1 MKLTVVVLAAGKG
14 TRMKSALPKV
24 LHPLAGKPML
34 EHVFDVAEQLHA
46 DKIICV
52 IGHGAEAVQ
61 QRFSTKTIQWVEQAE
76 QLGTG
81 HAVQQVL
88 PYIGA
93 DEKVLVLYGDVPL
106 ISVSTLKNLL
116 EINCPYNILTLEM
129 ANPHGYGRIVRNEI
143 KEIVAII
150 EEKDAEPEQKKIR
163 EVNTGVI
170 SINGDLLHKWLPKL
184 ENNNSQKEYY
194 LTDLVN
200 FAWKERVPMGSAHP
214 ALAHEVDGVNDRIQL
229 ARLERQYQ
237 LHVAHELMR
246 SGVSLIDP
254 ARFDLRGE
262 FTFGQ
267 DCSLDVNVIIEGN
280 VSLGNGVSVG
290 ANCILIDC
298 EIGDG
303 VEIRPNS
310 IIEGSKIGAGCI
322 IGPFARLRPGSELA
336 ERAHV
341 GNFVEVKKSIIGA
354 GSKAN
359 HLTYIGDAEIG
370 KDVNVGAGTIT
381 CNYDGVN
388 KSKTIIGD
396 NAFIGSN
403 SSLIAPVTIAA
414 GATIG
419 AGSAISKD
427 APEHALTLTRA
438 KQMTISSWKR
448 PEKKK

>member
-1 MKLTVVVLAAGKG
+1 MNLTVVILAAGKG
-14 TRMKSALPKV
+14 TRMKSVLPKV
-24 LHPLAGKPML
+24 LHALAGKPL
-34 EHVFDVAEQLHA
+34 LGHVFDVAEQLSA
-46 DKIICV
+46 NKIITV
-52 IGHGAEAVQ
+52 IGHGSEHVQ
-61 QRFSTKTIQWVEQAE
+61 KKYSAKNIIWVEQTE

-81 HAVQQVL
+81 HAVQQAL
-88 PYIGA
+88 PHISA

-106 ISVSTLKNLL
+106 ISVSTLQRLL
-116 EINCPYNILTLEM
+116 AIDSPYNILTLEM
-129 ANPHGYGRIVRNEI
+129 ENPHGYGRIVRDEV

-150 EEKDAEPEQKKIR
+150 EEKDAEPEQKKIK
-163 EVNTGVI
+163 EINTGVI
-170 SINGDLLHKWLPKL
+170 CINGDLLHKWLPKL
-184 ENNNSQKEYY
+184 QNNNSQKEFY

-200 FAWKERVPMGSAHP
+200 FAWKERVPMGSTHP
-214 ALAHEVDGVNDRIQL
+214 DLPHEVDGVNDRIQL

-237 LHVAHELMR
+237 LHIAHEFMKAGI
-246 SGVSLIDP
+246 SFIDP

-262 FTFGQ
+262 FSFGM
-267 DCSLDVNVIIEGN
+267 DCVLDANVIIEGS
-280 VSLGNGVSVG
+280 VKIGDRVHVG

-298 EIGDG
+298 EIGND
-303 VEIRPNS
+303 VAIKPNS
-310 IIEGSKIGAGCI
+310 IIEGSTIAAECV
-322 IGPFARLRPGSELA
+322 IGPFARIRPGSELA

-341 GNFVEVKKSIIGA
+341 GNFVEVKKSIIGE

-370 KDVNVGAGTIT
+370 KNVNVGAGTIT

-388 KSKTIIGD
+388 KHKTVIGD
-396 NAFIGSN
+396 GAFIGSN
-403 SSLIAPVTIAA
+403 SSLIAPVTIGA

-427 APEHALTLTRA
+427 ADENALTLTRA

>member
-1 MKLTVVVLAAGKG
+1 
-14 TRMKSALPKV
+14 
-24 LHPLAGKPML
+24 
-34 EHVFDVAEQLHA
+34 
-46 DKIICV
+46 
-52 IGHGAEAVQ
+52 
-61 QRFSTKTIQWVEQAE
+61 
-76 QLGTG
+76 G

-88 PYIGA
+88 PHIGA
-93 DEKVLVLYGDVPL
+93 NEKVLVLYGDVPL
-106 ISVSTLKNLL
+106 ISLSTLQQLL
-116 EINCPYNILTLEM
+116 AIPHPYNILTLEM
-129 ANPHGYGRIVRNEI
+129 TNPHGYGRIIRNEI
-143 KEIVAII
+143 KEIVASV
-150 EEKDAEPEQKKIR
+150 EEKDAEPEQKKIK

-170 SINGDLLHKWLPKL
+170 AINGDLLHKWLPKL
-184 ENNNSQKEYY
+184 ENNNAQKEYY
-194 LTDLVN
+194 LTDLVK
-200 FAWKERVPMGSAHP
+200 FAWQERVPMGSCHP
-214 ALAHEVDGVNDRIQL
+214 EFAHEVDGVNDRIQQ
-229 ARLERQYQ
+229 ARLERQHQ
-237 LHVAHELMR
+237 LHVAHQFMR
-246 SGVSLIDP
+246 DGLSLIDP

-262 FTFGQ
+262 LHFGL
-267 DCSLDVNVIIEGN
+267 DCTLDVNVIIEGR
-280 VSLGNGVSVG
+280 VTLGKGVSVG

-310 IIEGSKIGAGCI
+310 IIEGSKVAEGCI
-322 IGPFARLRPGSELA
+322 IGPYARLRPGSELA

-403 SSLIAPVTIAA
+403 SSLIAPVTISA

-427 APEHALTLTRA
+427 APENALTLTRA

>member
-1 MKLTVVVLAAGKG
+1 MNLTVVILAAGKG

-24 LHPLAGKPML
+24 LHPLAGKPL
-34 EHVFDVAEQLHA
+34 LGHVFDLA
-46 DKIICV
+46 DRLGAQKTICV
-52 IGHGAEAVQ
+52 IGHGAEVVRE
-61 QRFSTKTIQWVEQAE
+61 RFADKHPVWVEQKE

-81 HAVQQVL
+81 HAMQQVL
-88 PYIGA
+88 PHIGQN
-93 DEKVLVLYGDVPL
+93 EKVLVLYGDVPL
-106 ISVSTLKNLL
+106 IAESTLKKLL
-116 EINCPYNILTLEM
+116 AISAPYSILTLEM
-129 ANPHGYGRIVRNEI
+129 ENPQGYGRIVRNDI

-150 EEKDAEPEQKKIR
+150 EEKDADAQQKKIK

-170 SINGDLLHKWLPKL
+170 AINSDLLHEWLPKL
-184 ENNNSQKEYY
+184 ENNNAQKEYY
-194 LTDLVN
+194 LTDLVS
-200 FAWKERVPMGSAHP
+200 FAWKERVSMGSCHP
-214 ALAHEVDGVNDRIQL
+214 GLPHEVDGVNDRVQL

-237 LHVAHELMR
+237 LHMAHELMR
-246 SGVSLIDP
+246 AGVSMCDP

-262 FTFGQ
+262 FSFGQ
-267 DCSLDVNVIIEGN
+267 DCSLDINVILEGK
-280 VSLGNGVSVG
+280 VTLGNGVSVG

-310 IIEGSKIGAGCI
+310 IIESSRIAAGCT
-322 IGPFARLRPGSELA
+322 IGPFARLRPGSVLA

-341 GNFVEVKKSIIGA
+341 GNFVEVKKSSLGV

-370 KDVNVGAGTIT
+370 NNVNVGAGTIT

-403 SSLIAPVTIAA
+403 SSLIAPVTIGA

-419 AGSAISKD
+419 AGSAISKE

-438 KQMTISSWKR
+438 KQMTLSGWKR